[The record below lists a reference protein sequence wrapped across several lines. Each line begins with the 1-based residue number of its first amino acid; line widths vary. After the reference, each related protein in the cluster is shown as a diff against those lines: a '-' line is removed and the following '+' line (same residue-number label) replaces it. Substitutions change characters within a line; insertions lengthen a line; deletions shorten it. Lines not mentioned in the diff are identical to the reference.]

1 MSYSELGNRIRETE
15 NTIKSSNIPSQ
26 IAFARKE
33 LASLQKQASS
43 HSGNMN
49 GGSSGSSGILG
60 GVTLGTI
67 MGGLGI
73 RAISSV
79 GSGISDGM
87 EKAHGL
93 HASEA
98 QLKNTMQ
105 NNGTFN
111 PALFEKVIKDSKEL
125 ASGMKFTSVDVIGLQ
140 SQLRLVGN
148 IGEKEMIRMTKASAD
163 MATKFDIGM
172 SEAGNSIAKAVNN
185 PEMLR
190 RLAMQLK
197 IDPAIQDHLQKLAK
211 SGHEA
216 QARLELLSIVESKV
230 GGAAKAAFDA
240 DPLAKYNK
248 VIGSMKMGL
257 GEAAISIQSAL
268 APSLMSIA
276 EGFKTTFSYIGTFIK
291 WLQSGSTGANI
302 FLVVIS
308 GLGAAFLAYQAIMG
322 GVALVTGV
330 VTAAQWLWNA
340 ALTANPIGLIVV
352 AIAALIGGL
361 VMAYKKFDG
370 FRALVDGVWASL
382 KQIGTNIMDM
392 FTKIPDMVIKAFTQI
407 PKAIA
412 NVFSGVGDLFSA
424 IFSGNFSKI
433 PGILKN
439 LGSNILKTNPVT
451 GLGAMVF
458 TEATKG
464 VGDAYSKARNK
475 SLLDS
480 KLAKKK
486 EKESTVNRTAAAMAG
501 NSSAGAA
508 AGDTVA
514 GGGPKTVNIIVSKFF
529 DNIQFTTMNGQESAA
544 ELEKIVLECLA
555 RVVANGSKLI

>member
-1 MSYSELGNRIRETE
+1 
-15 NTIKSSNIPSQ
+15 
-26 IAFARKE
+26 
-33 LASLQKQASS
+33 
-43 HSGNMN
+43 
-49 GGSSGSSGILG
+49 
-60 GVTLGTI
+60 
-67 MGGLGI
+67 
-73 RAISSV
+73 
-79 GSGISDGM
+79 
-87 EKAHGL
+87 
-93 HASEA
+93 
-98 QLKNTMQ
+98 
-105 NNGTFN
+105 
-111 PALFEKVIKDSKEL
+111 
-125 ASGMKFTSVDVIGLQ
+125 
-140 SQLRLVGN
+140 
-148 IGEKEMIRMTKASAD
+148 
-163 MATKFDIGM
+163 
-172 SEAGNSIAKAVNN
+172 
-185 PEMLR
+185 
-190 RLAMQLK
+190 
-197 IDPAIQDHLQKLAK
+197 
-211 SGHEA
+211 
-216 QARLELLSIVESKV
+216 
-230 GGAAKAAFDA
+230 
-240 DPLAKYNK
+240 
-248 VIGSMKMGL
+248 
-257 GEAAISIQSAL
+257 
-268 APSLMSIA
+268 
-276 EGFKTTFSYIGTFIK
+276 
-291 WLQSGSTGANI
+291 
-302 FLVVIS
+302 
-308 GLGAAFLAYQAIMG
+308 
-322 GVALVTGV
+322 
-330 VTAAQWLWNA
+330 
-340 ALTANPIGLIVV
+340 LTANPIGLIVV